1 MKHLPDSESK
11 LIAEGKQVQ
20 DLLEVYKT
28 CISSVYLKAHVKQHN
43 IAKASWREGFYRMRI
58 D

>member
-1 MKHLPDSESK
+1 MKHLSDSESK

-43 IAKASWREGFYRMRI
+43 IAKAS
-58 D
+58 